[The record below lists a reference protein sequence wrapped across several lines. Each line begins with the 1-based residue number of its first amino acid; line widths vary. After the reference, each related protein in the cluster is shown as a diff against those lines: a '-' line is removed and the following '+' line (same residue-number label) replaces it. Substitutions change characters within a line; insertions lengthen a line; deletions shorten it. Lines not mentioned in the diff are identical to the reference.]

1 MDEKEKRVREIIGAL
16 QEPKL
21 KWKIGD
27 LQLLR
32 YVKIEE
38 NVLWLTIELIADDL
52 KLHEQFKVEVENA
65 LESLDFAKIKL
76 TLRKAN
82 TAGEGIAGVRK
93 IFMVGS
99 GKGGVGKSSIAV
111 NIAVTLSK
119 RGYRVGLL
127 DADIYGPSIPL
138 LLNLAG
144 EKPRVLANDV
154 LEPISTYNIKT
165 LSMGNL
171 VPSEASVSWR
181 GQLVSGTILQ
191 FVRKTD
197 WGFLDFLIIDMPPG
211 TGDVQLTIASELKID
226 GAMMVSMDQELVIDD
241 VVRSIAQL
249 DEKEIPLIGVINN
262 MTSFCCE
269 KCGHE
274 QTLFT
279 SLENRLENVNV
290 MANLPMDKD
299 FCLAGN
305 SGKPYMLNQHSG
317 RIFRE
322 FSKIADTLEELL
334 ATVS

>member
-1 MDEKEKRVREIIGAL
+1 MDEKEKKVREIIGVL

-21 KWKIGD
+21 KWKIED

-32 YVKIEE
+32 YVKVEE
-38 NVLWLTIELIADDL
+38 NVLWLTIELIANDL
-52 KLHEQFKVEVENA
+52 KLHEQFKVEVEDA
-65 LESLDFAKIKL
+65 LEPFNFTKINL

-82 TAGEGIAGVRK
+82 TAGEGIEGVRK
-93 IFMVGS
+93 VFMVGS

-111 NIAVTLSK
+111 NIAITLSK

-144 EKPRVLANDV
+144 QKPRVLDNDV
-154 LEPISTYNIKT
+154 LEPIFIHNIKT
-165 LSMGNL
+165 LSIGNL
-171 VPSEASVSWR
+171 VPSEAAVSWR

-191 FVRKTD
+191 FIRKTD

-211 TGDVQLTIASELKID
+211 TGDVQLTLASELKVD
-226 GAMMVSMDQELVIDD
+226 GAMMVSMEQELVIED

-249 DEKEIPLIGVINN
+249 DEKNIPLLGIINN

-290 MANLPMDKD
+290 IANLPMDKD

-317 RIFRE
+317 RLFRE

-334 ATVS
+334 VCSS